1 VAFAER
7 IRRESGI
14 MTGTVGLITEVK
26 QAEEI
31 LANKQADL
39 ILLARASLRDPYF
52 ALHAAHD
59 LGEDIDWPV
68 QYKRAKL

>member
-1 VAFAER
+1 
-7 IRRESGI
+7 
-14 MTGTVGLITEVK
+14 MTGAVGFITEVN

-31 LANKQADL
+31 LAKEQADL

-52 ALHAAHD
+52 ALHAAHE
-59 LGEDIDWPV
+59 LGEDVSWPV